1 MTETWAVSAA
11 LTLVWEEGFQIRTL
25 SFLLCMLLSLLSVNT
40 FREHFAAAIDS
51 FQDAVKCLS
60 EFVCNAAFPDTSM
73 EAIRLIRHCAKYVS
87 DRPQVLTAQ
96 AGKTPVLVLE
106 SFSFFLSFYFSFFPP
121 HSLTSCCVHVQA
133 LREYTSDDMNVAP
146 GDRVWVRGWFPILF
160 ELSCIINRCKLDVR
174 TRS

>member
-1 MTETWAVSAA
+1 MEKRDFRSGPYHSYFAC
-11 LTLVWEEGFQIRTL
+11 F
-25 SFLLCMLLSLLSVNT
+25 CLLSVNT

-96 AGKTPVLVLE
+96 AGKTPVLVLD
-106 SFSFFLSFYFSFFPP
+106 SVVLFFLFSP
-121 HSLTSCCVHVQA
+121 HFLTSCCVHVQA